1 KSGDIFHRRRCI
13 EVRRQALQFGSAEIQ
28 YVYLALFRVEVESE
42 QRCRPEI
49 LDRAQPAMTVETHQL
64 VGAAEVEGADEDVL
78 RQGIRGD
85 SFRKPHA
92 LGQGGEVEHRIA
104 VAHETR

>member
-1 KSGDIFHRRRCI
+1 
-13 EVRRQALQFGSAEIQ
+13 
-28 YVYLALFRVEVESE
+28 
-42 QRCRPEI
+42 
-49 LDRAQPAMTVETHQL
+49 MTVETHQL

-78 RQGIRGD
+78 RHGIRGD

-104 VAHETR
+104 VAHEPR